1 MFEWIDSNAW
11 ILYTIVAVMA
21 FKIGYWVHE
30 KYFLWIM
37 FHYPERLHHALKMMD
52 KVRKLDESVLAD
64 TSQTAEE
71 LIAEL
76 ENAQELVIE
85 RQADLL
91 YAYDKATRAFISQ
104 GASLEQVF
112 EHARQRFPNIKF
124 FGEIAKDNPTK
135 ELV

>member
-1 MFEWIDSNAW
+1 MFEWIDSNTW
-11 ILYTIVAVMA
+11 VLYIVVAVLA
-21 FKIGYWVHE
+21 FRIGYWAHE

-37 FHYPERLHHALKMMD
+37 FAHPERLIHALEMME
-52 KVRKLDESVLAD
+52 KVRHLDETVLARTD
-64 TSQTAEE
+64 QTAEE

-76 ENAQELVIE
+76 ENGQELVIE

-91 YAYDKATRAFISQ
+91 YAYDKVTRAFIAQ

-112 EHARQRFPNIKF
+112 EQASKRFPHKKF
-124 FGEIAKDNPTK
+124 FGEIAQDKAAK